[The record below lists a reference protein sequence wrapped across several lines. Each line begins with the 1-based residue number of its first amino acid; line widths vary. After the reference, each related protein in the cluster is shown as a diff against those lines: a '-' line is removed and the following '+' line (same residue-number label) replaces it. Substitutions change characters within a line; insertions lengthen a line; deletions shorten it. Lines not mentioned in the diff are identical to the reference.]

1 MGGNLFRDLRYG
13 ARSLRKS
20 PGFAFV
26 AIITLA
32 LGIGASTAVFSVVN
46 SVLLRPLPF
55 KDPDQLVWVWSR
67 RPDNN
72 KAPFSLPDF
81 LDYRDQNQ
89 TLLEIAAFS
98 NIGLSLSGAERTD
111 RLQGL
116 RVSANLFQLLGVE
129 ASLGR
134 LMFRQD
140 DQPDQRHVVV
150 LTYQCWQRRF
160 AGETQIV
167 GKTLILNGES
177 YEVIGIL
184 PRSFSLPNPEA
195 ELAIPLAPDVDPL
208 RNVRSSTNFLRAI
221 ARLKAGVTRSQAESD
236 LSAIVMREREQYG
249 ETYFRKTGI
258 NLVPL
263 YEEVVSN
270 VRTVLWVLL
279 GAVGFVWLIGCSNL
293 AALSLTRA
301 SGRYQEIAIKKALGA
316 TSSRLVAQLLTESL
330 MLALLG
336 GTGGVLLATWGVR
349 ALLLLGPTQLPRFQ
363 EIGVDLR
370 VLAFAVCASVLSAA
384 VFGILPA
391 WQGARAGTNSALR
404 AGSRGAGE
412 GARLNRWR
420 SVMVIA
426 EIALSFMLLI
436 GAGLLVQS
444 FRCVQAIQPGFDPMN
459 TLAVRVS
466 LPKLRYQNRAAVALF
481 CGKLLPGIQALPG
494 VEEVG
499 AVSILPMSAGGLTI
513 GFSVVGQAG
522 SPHDTYSANLRA
534 ATPGYFQAMKIPL
547 LHGRAFSD
555 HDDAGHVPVALIS
568 EAMARRLWPKGD
580 VIGAHIN
587 VDDNNTGPRPVE
599 IAGVVGNVKQVG
611 LESDQTFDIYIPM
624 AQIHEDAVGLVTN
637 SQYWVVRST
646 AESGSVERAFLEEL
660 RKVDTDVATSDIKTL
675 EDYLSDSVAPRRFSL
690 RILTIFSVA
699 ALLLAMTGIYGVVSY
714 TVTQR
719 TPEIGIR
726 LALGAG
732 RTQVFRLI
740 LGQGLRVVFTGI
752 VLGLFAALAITR
764 LIRSLLFGVTPS
776 DPLTFAFVSALLTVV
791 ALTACSI
798 PARRATKVDPLI
810 ALRNE

>member
-1 MGGNLFRDLRYG
+1 MDARWKDLRYS
-13 ARSLRKS
+13 ARSLRKN

-26 AIITLA
+26 AIITLV
-32 LGIGASTAVFSVVN
+32 LGIGTTTAIFSVVN

-55 KDPDQLVWVWSR
+55 KDPDQLMWVWSR

-89 TLLEIAAFS
+89 TLLEIAAFT
-98 NIGLSLSGAERTD
+98 NIGVSLPGAERTD
-111 RLQGL
+111 RLQAL

-140 DQPDQRHVVV
+140 DEPDQRHVVV
-150 LTYQCWQRRF
+150 LTHECWQRRF
-160 AGETQIV
+160 AGEAQLV
-167 GKTLILNGES
+167 GKSLNLNGES

-221 ARLKAGVTRSQAESD
+221 ARLKRGVTRGQAEAD
-236 LSAIVMREREQYG
+236 LSAIVAREREQYG
-249 ETYFRKTGI
+249 EIYLKKTGI

-263 YEEVVSN
+263 YEELVGKVS
-270 VRTVLWVLL
+270 TGLWTLFAAICL
-279 GAVGFVWLIGCSNL
+279 VWLIGCTNL

-316 TSSRLVAQLLTESL
+316 TSSRLAAQLLTESF
-330 MLALLG
+330 MLAVLG
-336 GTGGVLLATWGVR
+336 GTGGVLLATFGVR
-349 ALLLLGPTQLPRFQ
+349 VLLLLSPAQLPRYQ

-370 VLAFAVCASVLSAA
+370 VLAFAVGASVLSAV

-391 WQGARAGTNSALR
+391 WQGAGSGTNNALR

-412 GARLNRWR
+412 GARLNLWR
-420 SVMVIA
+420 SAMVIG
-426 EIALSFMLLI
+426 EVALSFMLLI

-444 FRCVQAIQPGFDPMN
+444 FRRVQAIQPGFDPAN

-466 LPKLRYQNRAAVALF
+466 LPKLRYQNRAGVASF
-481 CGKLLPGIQALPG
+481 CKKLLPGLQALPG

-499 AVSILPMSAGGLTI
+499 AVSVLPMSASGLI
-513 GFSVVGQAG
+513 IQFSEVGRAA
-522 SPHDTYSANLRA
+522 SPSDTYSANLRVT
-534 ATPGYFQAMKIPL
+534 TPGYFRAMKIPL

-555 HDDAGHVPVALIS
+555 HDDADRVPVALIN
-568 EAMARRLWPKGD
+568 EAMARRLWPQGD
-580 VIGAHIN
+580 AIGAHIKI
-587 VDDNNTGPRPVE
+587 DDNNTGPRPVE
-599 IAGVVGNVKQVG
+599 IAGVVGNVKQAG
-611 LESDQTFDIYIPM
+611 LESDQTFDIYVPV
-624 AQIHEDAVGLVTN
+624 AQIHEDAVGLITN
-637 SQYWVVRST
+637 SQYWVVRSR
-646 AESGSVERAFLEEL
+646 AERQSVERAFLGEL
-660 RKVDTDVATSDIKTL
+660 RKVDADIATSDIKTL
-675 EDYLSDSVAPRRFSL
+675 DDYLSNSVAPRRFSL
-690 RILTIFSVA
+690 RLLTIFSVA
-699 ALLLAMTGIYGVVSY
+699 ALLLAVTGIYGVVSY
-714 TVTQR
+714 NVTQR

-740 LGQGLRVVFTGI
+740 LGLGVKLVFVGI
-752 VLGLFAALAITR
+752 VLGLAGAFALAR

-776 DPLTFAFVSALLTVV
+776 DPLTFAFVSALLAVV
-791 ALTACSI
+791 ALTASSI